1 MQFALPRRGAGAYTG
16 VGREREADA
25 EVGNLEFLLRYDRI
39 DSILGVQGYS
49 GLQDPV
55 KDPVKDPAL
64 LRLQHKLRLLL
75 RSDPWPGISICH
87 GAAKEKR
94 KKEKK
99 YGSFFGI
106 GNEEV
111 PTTGQPPLVVLPA
124 WKPEASILSPRGA
137 GLNTSAPRPA
147 PLSPRCSDPSS
158 YLVTYWAAFTK

>member
-25 EVGNLEFLLRYDRI
+25 EVGNLEFPLRYDRI

-87 GAAKEKR
+87 EAAKTESKER
-94 KKEKK
+94 KKVCVTLQWTPQLGEAQSQHFSSLVKISSESAPHLGLQEIEK
-99 YGSFFGI
+99 G
-106 GNEEV
+106 V
-111 PTTGQPPLVVLPA
+111 DA
-124 WKPEASILSPRGA
+124 WKTL
-137 GLNTSAPRPA
+137 TSW
-147 PLSPRCSDPSS
+147 C
-158 YLVTYWAAFTK
+158 